1 MSYSQ
6 RHFARLKTRQLANMV
21 FSNGD
26 IVACEICDFCQKG
39 LNLRPAAGSLA
50 GNTAARH
57 LTGEEIKVEFSASRT
72 GNRHILHGK
81 LVHSSATS
89 LGLYVDNM
97 SSAAFQALFDAR
109 AELPQAGLTQ
119 GKLLPEEHQAIF
131 RDCVNLFHTFLGQA
145 WDELTSHVRKRVN
158 ERDAYP
164 LPLGEHSRFLNG
176 LTDLLL
182 RIGEIRQRHIDAL
195 VERMQHIDSD
205 ESARLPNSISEL
217 SIVDEDSFEDWLNI
231 SGIFNRIESEQR
243 GVMFQFSLRFSR
255 LTPATIT
262 PRNDPFGPQAVCV
275 TFQQAL
281 AGFDFNNAMRAVL
294 YKRFGTALEENYGG
308 LYTQLNQL
316 LAPLKPVAMPLES
329 GHEPARAPQA
339 VTPSEHPEPG
349 KEAIADQV
357 SKLTEIAEKLFTL
370 YPPASTSS
378 DTTAA
383 PPANQPAAPQQP
395 PSMPP
400 SRSEPDK
407 GDTAAYQQQLTK
419 ILEQIAPAPASS
431 PSSRPEPSATPTGMP
446 SERGDRSRIEGLLKQ
461 FDSAQVAV
469 DEASLSD
476 RITHLLS
483 QPAVAGQLSQPLR
496 EELGAMANLLNRAL
510 AEHSSQSDIDRLLK
524 KIEKPLYDLALRSD
538 EPIRLESHP
547 LGRLINLVDR
557 FAIVADDNGR
567 FHDPQFRDL
576 VESIVDKGI
585 AQAEQR
591 TEELEDTCNT
601 LEKLLKY
608 PTQMRK
614 QRIDGYQEISEATG
628 RIRDSN
634 QLVVDEL
641 NHRLA
646 GRTIPKIIPKL
657 LELGW
662 QHRLVLM
669 RLRGDEA
676 EWEQSWQ
683 LLAELVHASEPASA
697 PAATAGRPQLL
708 DAIEARLLT
717 VSVGGRQ
724 LDDLMKELV
733 TYLQN
738 PAGMERILIPEGW
751 FKTVD
756 GQGHGP
762 THADEDLAGQL
773 RVGDWWEIEG
783 NGKKTPMQ
791 LIWLSQPAG
800 RVCFVNR
807 SADRKLDLSL
817 GELTKLIGEDRAKSG
832 EDRDLPLL
840 ERSEYGVIDAMYR
853 RLVQQATHE
862 PITNLPNRKA
872 LLSQVDQALHFNSVN
887 SFCVLRFEP
896 YRMIFDHCGIQAGEN
911 LTRALASVAKYA
923 LGANDRLAVIG
934 EGVFAIFLPGLNL
947 EAAHHF
953 TERLRKDF
961 EGFSFRH
968 DGENFAIQSFFGLAS
983 YLPGAIE
990 AAEALRR
997 AASACEVAHS
1007 VGSGTIQVYAD
1018 SNDLIQDREKMEGWA
1033 GQINDMLSNE
1043 YLFLRCQKV
1052 APLHDAQALP
1062 YYEVLLGVRDK
1073 QGNQVDPQP
1082 FVLAVE
1088 RWKRA
1093 HELDLWVFSSVIAWI
1108 RRNRTAFERTGGF
1121 SINLSAQ
1128 SLSNA
1133 DLLTTLH
1140 RELSAGDLPCE
1151 KIIFEI
1157 TETATLF
1164 SHAVAQDFIRQ
1175 IRRYGCRFSLD
1186 DFGSG
1191 NASFSYL
1198 RSLRTDT
1205 LKIDGAFVRDMAS
1218 DPELQAMVR
1227 SMNEIGH
1234 TLGMKTVAEFVATP
1248 ELLALVREFG
1258 IDYAQGYEVEKPVR
1272 IDQLADTSGAAT

>member
-21 FSNGD
+21 FSNGEKL
-26 IVACEICDFCQKG
+26 ACEICDFCQKG
-39 LNLRPAAGSLA
+39 LNLRPVGSAPLDNV
-50 GNTAARH
+50 GARH
-57 LTGEEIKVEFSASRT
+57 SSGEEVEVEFPAT
-72 GNRHILHGK
+72 GPGTHHILHGK
-81 LVHSSATS
+81 LIHSSATDF
-89 LGLYVDNM
+89 GLYVDNM
-97 SSAAFQALFDAR
+97 SGEAFQTLFDAR
-109 AELPQAGLTQ
+109 AELPQSGLSQ
-119 GKLLPEEHQAIF
+119 GSLLPEERQAIF

-145 WDELTSHVRKRVN
+145 WDELISHVRKRVN

-182 RIGEIRQRHIDAL
+182 RIGDVRQRHFDLL
-195 VERMQHIDSD
+195 VERMQHIDTA
-205 ESARLPNSISEL
+205 ESNALPESIGEL
-217 SIVDEDSFEDWLNI
+217 AIVDEDSFEDWLNI
-231 SGIFNRIESEQR
+231 SGLFNRLESDNR
-243 GVMFQFSLRFSR
+243 GVMFQFALRFSR
-255 LTPATIT
+255 VAPAMVT
-262 PRNDPFGPQAVCV
+262 PRNDPFGPQAVCQ
-275 TFQQAL
+275 TFQQIL

-294 YKRFGTALEENYGG
+294 YKRFAIALEENYGG

-316 LAPLKPVAMPLES
+316 LAPLKPVDMALES
-329 GHEPARAPQA
+329 GHEPGRVPRAEAEQKPPAQN
-339 VTPSEHPEPG
+339 
-349 KEAIADQV
+349 KEDIADQV

-370 YPPASTSS
+370 YPPTPPSS
-378 DTTAA
+378 EPQTPA
-383 PPANQPAAPQQP
+383 PPAGPAQDRQTTPGHAAVPEN
-395 PSMPP
+395 SA
-400 SRSEPDK
+400 EDA
-407 GDTAAYQQQLTK
+407 AAYQRQLQQ
-419 ILEQIAPAPASS
+419 ILEQIAPAAPT
-431 PSSRPEPSATPTGMP
+431 PATPPPAHTGP
-446 SERGDRSRIEGLLKQ
+446 AGISTDHGTHPRIETLLRQ
-461 FDSAQVAV
+461 FDSVQAAV

-476 RITHLLS
+476 RITRLLS
-483 QPAVAGQLSQPLR
+483 QPTFAGQLSQPLR
-496 EELGAMANLLNRAL
+496 EELGTLAGLLNRAL

-538 EPIRLESHP
+538 EPIRLENHP

-567 FHDPQFRDL
+567 FRDPQFRDL
-576 VESIVDKGI
+576 IESIIDKSLG
-585 AQAEQR
+585 QAELNSG
-591 TEELEDTCNT
+591 ELEHTCDA
-601 LEKLLKY
+601 LEKLLKF
-608 PTQMRK
+608 PIQVRK
-614 QRIDGYQEISEATG
+614 QRVDGYQEISEAKG

-634 QLVVDEL
+634 QLVVEEL
-641 NHRLA
+641 NQQLA
-646 GRTIPKIIPKL
+646 GRAVPKLIPRL

-662 QHRLVLM
+662 QHRLVLLK
-669 RLRGDEA
+669 LRGDDM
-676 EWEQSWQ
+676 EWDQSWQ
-683 LLAELVHASEPASA
+683 ILAELAHASESAS
-697 PAATAGRPQLL
+697 GRPPPSGRTQLL
-708 DAIEARLLT
+708 DAVESRLLT
-717 VSVGGRQ
+717 VTVTGRQ
-724 LDDLMKELV
+724 LDELMKELV
-733 TYLQN
+733 AYLQN
-738 PAGMERILIPEGW
+738 PSRAERVLIPEGW
-751 FKTVD
+751 FKL
-756 GQGHGP
+756 
-762 THADEDLAGQL
+762 ADVQTGSLSPEDESLSGQL
-773 RVGDWWEIEG
+773 RVGDWWDIEQD
-783 NGKKTPMQ
+783 GKMIPMQ
-791 LIWLSQPAG
+791 LIWLSQPPG
-800 RVCFVNR
+800 RICFVNR
-807 SADRKLDLSL
+807 PADRKLDLTL
-817 GELTKLIGEDRAKSG
+817 GELSTLIDEDRAKPG

-872 LLSQVDQALHFNSVN
+872 LLVYVDQGVHFKSVN

-911 LTRALASVAKYA
+911 LTRTLAAMTEYT
-923 LGANDRLAVIG
+923 LGSNDRLAVIG

-947 EAAHHF
+947 DAAQHF

-961 EGFSFRH
+961 EGFNFRH
-968 DGENFAIQSFFGLAS
+968 DGENFSIQVCFGLAS
-983 YLPGAIE
+983 YLPGATE
-990 AAEALRR
+990 AAESLRR
-997 AASACEVAHS
+997 ATSACEVAHS
-1007 VGSGTIQVYAD
+1007 VGPGTIQVYAD
-1018 SNDLIQDREKMEGWA
+1018 SDNLIQDRETMEGWA

-1052 APLHDAQALP
+1052 APLQEMEALP

-1073 QGNQVDPQP
+1073 NGIQIDPQP

-1093 HELDLWVFSSVIAWI
+1093 HELDLWVFSSAVAWI
-1108 RRNRTAFERTGGF
+1108 RRHRAEFERTGGF

-1128 SLSNA
+1128 SLSNS
-1133 DLLTTLH
+1133 DLLTALH
-1140 RELSAGDLPCE
+1140 RELSAGDLPCN

-1205 LKIDGAFVRDMAS
+1205 LKIDGAFIRDMAG

-1258 IDYAQGYEVEKPVR
+1258 IDYAQGYEVEKPIP
-1272 IDQLADTSGAAT
+1272 IDRLIDGS